1 MDLAPGTVI
10 VLGGNGA
17 GKTNLLE
24 AILYA
29 ACGRS
34 FRTIRDAEMV
44 RYGSDSFLLEAAV
57 DPGSGAVRRA
67 VGFTAGEGAQVRP
80 GGQDKWLAPGSV
92 LCFSPDDLQ
101 LVKGPPAVRRRFLDE
116 ALSRRSADYHR
127 LALDYQK
134 VLAQRNNFLK
144 RARAGLLPLAD
155 IVPWDRQLA
164 QLALGISRAR
174 QRFCERLSPLFA
186 AAVALISG
194 EEAGAAAAYRSQLP
208 ALAATGDPEAAV
220 LAALAEAWPR
230 DMERLT
236 TSVGA
241 HRDDVDFLLGERNLR
256 QYGSQGEQ
264 RTAVLALL
272 LADRGLGEDLGGAQ
286 PLLLL
291 DDVMSELD
299 PARRRRLM
307 RALAAGLT
315 VEAAAGCPGAAGE
328 GAGGN
333 SGGRVIAP
341 GETYAAA
348 TGTPPPRGQV
358 IITAADPSLFSAEEL
373 DSSWVIEIKSG
384 AVARQGMM

>member
-1 MDLAPGTVI
+1 LYFSRLNLKDFRNYATAGVELAPGTVI
-10 VLGGNGA
+10 VLGDNGA

-44 RYGSDSFLLEAAV
+44 RSGSDSFMLEAAV

-67 VGFTAGEGAQVRP
+67 VGFSAGEGTQVRP

-101 LVKGPPAVRRRFLDE
+101 LIKGPPAVRRRFLDD
-116 ALSRRSADYHR
+116 ALSRRSASYHR

-164 QLALGISRAR
+164 HLALEISSAR
-174 QRFCERLSPLFA
+174 QGFCEKLSPMFA
-186 AAVALISG
+186 AALGTISG
-194 EEAGAAAAYRSQLP
+194 ESIHAAAVYRSQLIP
-208 ALAATGDPEAAV
+208 LGAVVDPEAAV

-236 TSVGA
+236 TSVGT
-241 HRDDVDFLLGERNLR
+241 HRDDLDFLLGDKNLR
-256 QYGSQGEQ
+256 PYGSQGEQ

-272 LADRGLGEDLGGAQ
+272 LADRGLGEERDGAR

-299 PARRRRLM
+299 PERRRRLM
-307 RALAAGLT
+307 RAL
-315 VEAAAGCPGAAGE
+315 
-328 GAGGN
+328 GAGHGN
-333 SGGRVIAP
+333 GGP
-341 GETYAAA
+341 D
-348 TGTPPPRGQV
+348 GQV
-358 IITAADPSLFSAEEL
+358 IITAADSSLFSQEEL
-373 DSSWVIEIKSG
+373 GSSWVVEVKSG
-384 AVARQGMM
+384 TVHKQGMM